1 MGDTVRRAVFTTRD
15 PAQALAKLDEV
26 YALRDVQWITDG
38 DFSMSLS
45 STDAGPASYRRLRLG
60 GSSVRGTTEYAE
72 VVRIGHVLDGVLSTT
87 GGPDRFPRR
96 GPFLFPQLPCTS
108 YWADLDLFSVSVDGA
123 AVAEQARQLLG
134 ADSFRLQFTGTRP
147 VSPVM
152 ARYWSSTVAHLRR
165 DLLPNTQVMSSP
177 LVRSEMTRSL
187 ITALLHT
194 FPNTF
199 LQDPPVPDVPAP
211 RPAALRRAVSFI
223 DANLSEDIGLPEIA
237 AAARLSPRGVQAAF
251 RRELNTTPFAYL
263 RSARLEAV
271 HRDLMAA
278 DPTTGVTVEAVAARW
293 GFAHRGRFAAAYR
306 DTFGQAPSTTLHA

>member
-1 MGDTVRRAVFTTRD
+1 MGDTVQRAVFTTRD

-26 YALRDVQWITDG
+26 YALRDVRWITGG
-38 DFSMSLS
+38 DLSMSFS
-45 STDAGPASYRRLRLG
+45 STGAGPASYGRLRLG

-87 GGPDRFPRR
+87 SGPDRFPRR

-134 ADSFRLQFTGTRP
+134 ADSFHLQFTGTRP

-152 ARYWSSTVAHLRR
+152 ARYWSSTVAHLQR
-165 DLLPNTQVMSSP
+165 DLLPNAQVMSSP
-177 LVRSEMTRSL
+177 LVRSEMARSL

-199 LQDPPVPDVPAP
+199 LQDPPVSDAPAP

-251 RRELNTTPFAYL
+251 RRELHTTPFAYL

-271 HRDLMAA
+271 HRDLLAA
-278 DPTTGVTVEAVAARW
+278 DPTTGATVEAVAARW

-306 DTFGQAPSTTLHA
+306 DTFGQAPSTTLQA

>member
-1 MGDTVRRAVFTTRD
+1 MGNTVRRAVFTTRD
-15 PAQALAKLDEV
+15 PARALAKLDEV
-26 YALRDVQWITDG
+26 YTLRDVQWVTGG
-38 DFSMSLS
+38 DLSMSLS
-45 STDAGPASYRRLRLG
+45 STDAAPVGCDRLRLG
-60 GSSVRGTTEYAE
+60 GSSVLGTTECAD

-87 GGPDRFPRR
+87 SGPDRLPRR
-96 GPFLFPQLPCTS
+96 GPFLFPRLPCTS

-152 ARYWSSTVAHLRR
+152 ARYWSSTVAHLQR

-199 LQDPPVPDVPAP
+199 LQGPPVPDVPAP
-211 RPAALRRAVSFI
+211 HPAALRRAVSFV
-223 DANLSEDIGLPEIA
+223 DAHLSEDIGLPEIA

-251 RRELNTTPFAYL
+251 RRELRTTPTAYL

-271 HRDLMAA
+271 HRDLLAA
-278 DPTTGVTVEAVAARW
+278 DPTTGATVEAVAARW
-293 GFAHRGRFAAAYR
+293 GFTHRGRFAAAYR
-306 DTFGQAPSTTLHA
+306 DSFGQAPSTTLHA